1 MKVYRH
7 LAQIVTLDSAFKKD
21 GRRLAPHDLSV
32 IDDASIAFNE
42 NEILWVGKTKELPAP
57 FLNEEVIDL
66 PGHVLTPAL
75 VDSHTHLLFG
85 GNRAREYSQR
95 LNGVD
100 YQAIAKSGGGILY
113 TMNETLKL
121 TEDQLFELG
130 VERVQRLETY
140 GIKTIEMKSG
150 YALTQEGELRLL
162 RAAKRLKDHFFGR
175 VRIFSTYLGAHAV
188 PENFKSSA
196 VFLDEVVIPTLKIA
210 HSENLVDCVD
220 IFAEQGYFSTQDTEK
235 LFEFAKSVSLPTKMH
250 ADEFNDNSG
259 ASLAARFQ
267 SLSADHLLKISDKG
281 IADLANSMTVATLL
295 PGTAFFLGKPLA
307 PARAMLDA
315 GCKVALAS
323 DYNPGSSHVDNL
335 LLVASLAA
343 PSLKLNQAEL
353 WAAITLNASA
363 ALGFFD
369 QGAIIPGKKPTFAL
383 FRVNDISEVTYN
395 WGRNLCVICP

>member
-7 LAQIVTLDSAFKKD
+7 LSQIVTLDSALKKD
-21 GRRLAPHDLSV
+21 GRRLSPDDLSV
-32 IDDASIAFNE
+32 ISDGAIAFDN
-42 NEILWVGKTKELPAP
+42 NEILWVGNSVDLPAP
-57 FLNEEVIDL
+57 FLKGEIIDL
-66 PGHVLTPAL
+66 PGHVLTPGL

-121 TEDQLFELG
+121 SEDQLFEIG
-130 VERVQRLETY
+130 TERVIRLESY

-162 RAAKRLKDHFFGR
+162 RTAKRLKEYFAGR

-188 PENFKSSA
+188 PAGFKSSA
-196 VFLDEVVIPTLKIA
+196 TFIDEVVIPTLKIA
-210 HSENLVDCVD
+210 CNEQLVDGVD
-220 IFAEQGYFSTQDTEK
+220 IFAEQGYFSAQDVEK
-235 LFEFAKSVSLPTKMH
+235 LFECAKALSLPTKIH
-250 ADEFNDNSG
+250 ADEFNDNGG
-259 ASLAARFQ
+259 ASLAARHQ

-281 IADLANSMTVATLL
+281 ISDLANSMTVATLL

-307 PARAMLDA
+307 PARTMLDA

-369 QGAIIPGKKPTFAL
+369 QGAIAVGKKPTFAL
-383 FRVNDISEVTYN
+383 FRVTDISEVTYS
-395 WGRNLCVICP
+395 WGRNLSVICP